1 MKGGDKMEEFK
12 GMGSQM
18 PLVDA
23 SVYAELETR
32 LKIYAHNNKVSFNTA
47 LNIAV
52 LKGLSELEE

>member
-1 MKGGDKMEEFK
+1 MKEVFEEFK
-12 GMGSQM
+12 TMGSQM

-52 LKGLSELEE
+52 LKGLVELEK

>member
-1 MKGGDKMEEFK
+1 MMKEFEEFK
-12 GMGSQM
+12 TMGSQM

>member
-1 MKGGDKMEEFK
+1 MKEFE

-32 LKIYAHNNKVSFNTA
+32 LKVYASKNNISFNTA

-52 LKGLSELEE
+52 LKGLVEMEN